1 MAGIISITVQVLVSV
16 YNLFSGPEA
25 LETKDKSTK
34 NTMIQQTDYMNYLRE
49 TDNLKTTFNNLP
61 VHFSKGIETIKKNVK
76 FSILI
81 SIRVYNELIF

>member
-1 MAGIISITVQVLVSV
+1 
-16 YNLFSGPEA
+16 
-25 LETKDKSTK
+25 
-34 NTMIQQTDYMNYLRE
+34 MIQQTDYMNYLRE

-61 VHFSKGIETIKKNVK
+61 VHFSKGIETIKKNGK